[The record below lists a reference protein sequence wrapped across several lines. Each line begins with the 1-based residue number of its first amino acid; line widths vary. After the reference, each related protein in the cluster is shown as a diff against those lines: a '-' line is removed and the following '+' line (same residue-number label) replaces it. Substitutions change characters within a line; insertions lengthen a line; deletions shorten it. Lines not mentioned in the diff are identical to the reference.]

1 MPSRRK
7 NRSKSR
13 RRSDSKYRGDA
24 LEERVEKLE
33 RQMNKLAH
41 TFTVSDMRN
50 DMGGSLRD
58 DALQEFLN
66 TFDGGKRLYTSN
78 EEPNA
83 YRTTRV

>member
-1 MPSRRK
+1 
-7 NRSKSR
+7 
-13 RRSDSKYRGDA
+13 
-24 LEERVEKLE
+24 
-33 RQMNKLAH
+33 MNKLAH